1 MSRHR
6 VGQAGQID
14 ALGSRIAV
22 VGGEEIA
29 LFKLTDGEVLAVEN
43 RCPHKGGKLSEG
55 MVCGSAVHCPL
66 HDWKIDLRTGQAQAP
81 DEGSVRTYAAD
92 VDADGSVW
100 VETAE
105 RPDAASALE
114 AARGAGTAPASAS
127 GREGRP

>member
-6 VGQAGQID
+6 VGRAGQID

-22 VGGEEIA
+22 VGGGEEIA

-92 VDADGSVW
+92 VDAEGSVW
-100 VETAE
+100 IETGE
-105 RPDAASALE
+105 RPDAAAAAAVPPACAGLE
-114 AARGAGTAPASAS
+114 ERS
-127 GREGRP
+127 